1 VIMKQ
6 FYNPSVVQ
14 EGHKYDDEGK
24 YVQIAFD
31 EENPIQ
37 SYNDYIETL
46 PLTAGPNVFGMHD
59 NANITCAL
67 NETYGMFD
75 TIMSLQASDGGG
87 GGDRDAVIGL
97 AVNDAYSRLS
107 AHGQF
112 DVEAITMQYPTMYE
126 ESMNTV
132 LAQECIR
139 YNKLIGEMENSLPML
154 QKALKGLVTMSNEL
168 EVMGNSIALN
178 QVPEAWEKKAYP
190 SLKPLSAWVDE
201 LMLRIEMIKAWVE
214 HGVPT
219 VFWVSGFYFPQA
231 FLTGSLQNFARK
243 YSFGIDTIAFDFL
256 MIDVPFEAIKEKPAD
271 GVYIRGLFL
280 EGARWDPDI
289 KSLNDSR
296 PKQLFTS
303 MCVIHMMPIKD
314 LVAPSGGVYRCPVY
328 KVLSRRGTLST
339 TGHSTNFIMWIEVPS
354 NREDIKNFDNLAD
367 QAVWIKAGVAA
378 FGSLRY

>member
-1 VIMKQ
+1 
-6 FYNPSVVQ
+6 
-14 EGHKYDDEGK
+14 
-24 YVQIAFD
+24 
-31 EENPIQ
+31 
-37 SYNDYIETL
+37 
-46 PLTAGPNVFGMHD
+46 
-59 NANITCAL
+59 
-67 NETYGMFD
+67 
-75 TIMSLQASDGGG
+75 
-87 GGDRDAVIGL
+87 
-97 AVNDAYSRLS
+97 
-107 AHGQF
+107 
-112 DVEAITMQYPTMYE
+112 
-126 ESMNTV
+126 MNTV
-132 LAQECIR
+132 LTQECIR
-139 YNKLIGEMENSLPML
+139 YNKLIKIYNASLASL
-154 QKALKGLVTMSNEL
+154 LKALKGLVVMTADL
-168 EVMGNSIALN
+168 EAMADGLYSN
-178 QVPEAWEKKAYP
+178 QVSAMWMKAAYP
-190 SLKPLSAWVDE
+190 SLKPLSSFVDD
-201 LMLRIEMIKAWVE
+201 LVKRIDFIQSWIDGGTPAAY
-214 HGVPT
+214 
-219 VFWVSGFYFPQA
+219 WVSGFYFPQA

-314 LVAPSGGVYRCPVY
+314 RVAPNGGVYRCPVY